1 MNSCLD
7 QLRSVHF
14 AGVNDA
20 GASCIAF
27 VDYTGN
33 KTEEPAP

>member
-14 AGVNDA
+14 ASVNDA
-20 GASCIAF
+20 GDSFIAS
-27 VDYTGN
+27 VNYTGD
-33 KTEEPAP
+33 KTV